1 MHVAQIPRLQDR
13 HFSGHDT
20 HFPSN
25 SSNPFEQDVQVRI
38 SVAEQ
43 LEHETIQLLQ
53 TPSASA
59 NPILQARQVVPLVQ
73 EIQLRWH

>member
-1 MHVAQIPRLQDR
+1 MHVAQIPRLQDK

-25 SSNPFEQDVQVRI
+25 SSNPFEQDVHVRI
-38 SVAEQ
+38 SVAAQ
-43 LEHETIQLLQ
+43 LEHETTQLRQ

-59 NPILQARQVVPLVQ
+59 NPILQARQVVAFVQ
-73 EIQLRWH
+73 EIQLR